1 MTVEE
6 ILNLDKD
13 YTNPVLIQFTDEIN
27 SICDCKFV
35 SGMKAYITGAF
46 VKAEGLI
53 VIFEE
58 REFKV
63 ENSKIFNPHKYVS
76 NRNHYCVDVE
86 NGEINGFKV
95 IDSEDKMKKLEE

>member
-27 SICDCKFV
+27 SIWDCKFV
-35 SGMKAYITGAF
+35 SGMKAYITSAY

-53 VIFEE
+53 VVFEE
-58 REFKV
+58 KEFAV
-63 ENSKIFNPHKYVS
+63 ENSRFINPHRYVS
-76 NRNHYCVDVE
+76 SRNHYCVNVE
-86 NGEINGFKV
+86 NGEIDCFKI
-95 IDSEDKMKKLEE
+95 IDSENK